1 MPVVRGMIWS
11 PSIEVPW
18 NRSVVPWVQWS
29 TVVSEVPAIA
39 EIIWVVV
46 QVIIEEV
53 QEQSLCIVVRRT
65 IPNDECC
72 VNVLVRYLCLCR
84 CDT

>member
-18 NRSVVPWVQWS
+18 NRSVVPWMQWS
-29 TVVSEVPAIA
+29 AVVSEVPAIA
-39 EIIWVVV
+39 EVIWVVV

-53 QEQSLCIVVRRT
+53 QE
-65 IPNDECC
+65 
-72 VNVLVRYLCLCR
+72 
-84 CDT
+84 